1 MKTRKNFTLSDQA
14 IEALSYLESQTHQ
27 SSSAIIEDLILTAA
41 AGGNIPEQTL
51 QLFDKRYSNWQKGLL
66 LSSRQTERY
75 CFQMIE
81 MLNSMFLNL
90 FDKDQEQFFPTHRYE
105 LEIDRANGNYDPLE
119 NCLAKNSAVRTVAE
133 FAEQHK
139 QQSKD
144 NMERE

>member
-27 SSSAIIEDLILTAA
+27 SSSAIVEDLILTAA

-75 CFQMIE
+75 
-81 MLNSMFLNL
+81 
-90 FDKDQEQFFPTHRYE
+90 
-105 LEIDRANGNYDPLE
+105 
-119 NCLAKNSAVRTVAE
+119 
-133 FAEQHK
+133 
-139 QQSKD
+139 
-144 NMERE
+144 